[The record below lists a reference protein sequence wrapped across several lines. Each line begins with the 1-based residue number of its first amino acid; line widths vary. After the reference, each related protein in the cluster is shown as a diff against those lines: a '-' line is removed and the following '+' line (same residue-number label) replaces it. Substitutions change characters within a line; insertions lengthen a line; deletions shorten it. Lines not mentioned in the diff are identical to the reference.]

1 MVKPELLL
9 QNPDWFESGRVAHS
23 GVAWGEDLEPKEL
36 TKDRKGKGK
45 GKASTEKLVIR
56 LRRPRADDGEAST
69 SAITAAQAK
78 IGEILGGVDDADM
91 LFD

>member
-36 TKDRKGKGK
+36 TKDRKGK